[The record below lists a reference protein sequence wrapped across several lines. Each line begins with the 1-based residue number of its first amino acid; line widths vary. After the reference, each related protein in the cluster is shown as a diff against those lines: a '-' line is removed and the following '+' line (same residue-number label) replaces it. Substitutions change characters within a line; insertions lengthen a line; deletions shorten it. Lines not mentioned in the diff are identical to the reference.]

1 MKKIHC
7 ILILFAATLIFTGCG
22 QVDQTTYGSVDKMVM
37 EHHNDAPFMASDQL
51 NQLIEEML
59 PGIKIVDVREPD
71 EYIAGHIPGSINV
84 PRGLL
89 EFSDLIS
96 NRRDHLIIYSNEEN
110 RSSLSVANL
119 KLTKH
124 KKVNVLKG
132 GFEGWK
138 SQYPESIEE
147 GAGTASAA
155 APAKKPSGGG
165 CGD

>member
-1 MKKIHC
+1 MKKIHF
-7 ILILFAATLIFTGCG
+7 ILILFAATLFFAGCG
-22 QVDQTTYGSVDKMVM
+22 QVDQTNYGSVDKMVM
-37 EHHNDAPFMASDQL
+37 EHHNDAPFMAPDQL
-51 NQLIEEML
+51 NQLIEETV

-71 EYIAGHIPGSINV
+71 EYIAGHIPGSVNV

-110 RSSLSVANL
+110 RSTLSVANL
-119 KLTKH
+119 HLTKH
-124 KKVNVLKG
+124 KKVTVLKD

-138 SQYPESIEE
+138 AQFPEKIEE
-147 GAGTASAA
+147 GAGTAAAA